1 MSEEEKYFY
10 SDFKN
15 IRESRNI
22 TIEDIVKKT
31 MIQIQYIRA
40 IEKGNFQDLP
50 SVYIRLFLKS
60 YCKVIGLDEYKILIQ
75 YNDYIKGNRTN
86 TNTSNRTPKFI
97 ENKNKMSNKSLDIDS
112 ISNNKNYSYF
122 IQPQKL
128 LSFIF
133 TLLLIGIAWI
143 TIAKISEKNHEKYQ
157 TIFDN
162 TKLNWEYLNKLSL
175 IDSQNIN
182 IKLNLKKNIIK
193 YETSKNIKNKII
205 ISSSLDE
212 RFLENRILNEN
223 DQEEKLFTENIKFG
237 ILNGKINLFIN
248 GEKIDF
254 MYNDKAI
261 IGNVEINKKQLDIVI
276 KYFE

>member
-10 SDFKN
+10 SDFKD
-15 IRESRNI
+15 IRESKNI

-31 MIQIQYIRA
+31 RIQIQYIHA
-40 IEKGNFQDLP
+40 IENGNFQDLP

-60 YCKVIGLDEYKILIQ
+60 YCKTIGLDEHKILIQ
-75 YNDYIKGNRTN
+75 YNDYIKGNKTN
-86 TNTSNRTPKFI
+86 TNTSNKTPRFI
-97 ENKNKMSNKSLDIDS
+97 ENKNKINNKNSDVGS
-112 ISNNKNYSYF
+112 IPDNKNYSYF

-133 TLLLIGIAWI
+133 ALLLISIAWI
-143 TIAKISEKNHEKYQ
+143 TIAEISVRNHEKYQ
-157 TIFDN
+157 AKVDN
-162 TKLNWEYLNKLSL
+162 TKLNWEDFNKLAL

-182 IKLNLKKNIIK
+182 IKLNLKKNVIK

-223 DQEEKLFTENIKFG
+223 DQEERLFTENIKFG
-237 ILNGKINLFIN
+237 ILNGEINLFIN

-254 MYNDKAI
+254 MYSD
-261 IGNVEINKKQLDIVI
+261 
-276 KYFE
+276 

>member
-10 SDFKN
+10 SDFKD
-15 IRESRNI
+15 IRESKNI

-31 MIQIQYIRA
+31 KIQMQYIDA

-50 SVYIRLFLKS
+50 PVYIRLFLKS
-60 YCKVIGLDEYKILIQ
+60 YCKTIDLDEHKILIQ
-75 YNDYIKGNRTN
+75 YSDYIKGNKTN
-86 TNTSNRTPKFI
+86 TNTSNKTPKFI
-97 ENKNKMSNKSLDIDS
+97 ENKNKINNKNSDVGS
-112 ISNNKNYSYF
+112 ISDNKNYSYF

-133 TLLLIGIAWI
+133 ALLLISIAWI
-143 TIAKISEKNHEKYQ
+143 TIAKISERNHEKYQ

-162 TKLNWEYLNKLSL
+162 TKLDWEYFNKLAL

-182 IKLNLKKNIIK
+182 AKLNSGKNIIK

-205 ISSSLDE
+205 ISSSSDE
-212 RFLENRILNEN
+212 RLLENRILNEN
-223 DQEEKLFTENIKFG
+223 DQEEKSFAGNIKFG
-237 ILNGKINLFIN
+237 ILNGEINLFIN

-254 MYNDKAI
+254 MYGDKTI
-261 IGNVEINKKQLDIVI
+261 TGDVKINEEQLDITI